1 MRRML
6 LPTLMMLTLPSAAWP
21 QAARDTTPDLSAI
34 TADLERIKADLETVK
49 GQLAQV
55 LRLLS
60 QRPSQGGVAAT
71 GPVRASVADAPM
83 LGRADAPV
91 TIVEFSDYQCPACGA
106 FKPIVEQIVE
116 KYKDKILFAYRNFPL
131 AQHEFAEKAAEVA
144 EAAGE
149 QGKYFEMHDYLFAN
163 QANFSD
169 EVYQAGAKK
178 IGLDMDKFNEALKSG
193 KFKSL
198 IQDDISFGVSHGVN
212 STPTFFLNGKKLTLF
227 NQSDLETEVA
237 KVIGK

>member
-1 MRRML
+1 MQ
-6 LPTLMMLTLPSAAWP
+6 LTGETKLFIGLILATILIIVFGVVVYSRPEP
-21 QAARDTTPDLSAI
+21 VLKKEELI
-34 TADLERIKADLETVK
+34 TSTSHTRGNK
-49 GQLAQV
+49 
-55 LRLLS
+55 
-60 QRPSQGGVAAT
+60 
-71 GPVRASVADAPM
+71 DAKNY
-83 LGRADAPV
+83 L
-91 TIVEFSDYQCPACGA
+91 VEFSDYQCPACGA